1 VKFLIID
8 DHPGDRELIVQQLR
22 KAFADAEF
30 VEAARRQ
37 EFEAALALKDVDVV
51 LTDYQL
57 HWGDGLEI
65 LKAYRSHLPHIPV
78 IMFTDTGSEEIA
90 VEGMKAGVSDYILK
104 SNLHRLPLAIKE
116 SIATVRRRQ
125 AHAEAAAALR
135 RAKEDLERQ
144 FEDRSR
150 ELQELNDR
158 LRAELDVCRQVEAQ
172 LYAAFGEKELL
183 LRELHH
189 RVKNNLQVISSLLGL
204 QADVLD
210 DPRVLAIFEDSQ
222 RRIQAMAIIH
232 ESLYQSTDLARLN
245 AADYL
250 QRLSTRLCDAYG
262 TTDDRITLEIHADEV
277 WLEVNTAIACG
288 LILQELLSNSFKHA
302 FPAGRVGEIH
312 ITLGVESEHRATLTV
327 RDTGVGFPEGVDF
340 HHTDSLGLQLVGLL
354 TEQLGGTIALQQ
366 RGGTQWT
373 LTFPITSSHTDRR
386 DDDHSSDPHCGR

>member
-104 SNLHRLPLAIKE
+104 SNLHRLPLAVKE
-116 SIATVRRRQ
+116 SIEKVRLRQ
-125 AHAEAAAALR
+125 AHAEAEAALR

-144 FEDRSR
+144 VEERTR

-158 LRAELDVCRQVEAQ
+158 LRAELDERRQVEAQ
-172 LYAAFGEKELL
+172 LQAALGEKELL

-189 RVKNNLQVISSLLGL
+189 RVKNNLQVISSLLDL

-210 DPRVLAIFEDSQ
+210 DPQVLAIFEDSQ
-222 RRIQAMAIIH
+222 RRIQAMALIH

-250 QRLSTRLCDAYG
+250 QRLGTRLCDAYG
-262 TTDDRITLEIHADEV
+262 TTDDRIALEIHADEV

-302 FPAGRVGEIH
+302 FPAGRSGEIH

-354 TEQLGGTIALQQ
+354 TEQLGGTIALEQ